1 MTCLIIRFG
10 SIGNV
15 AMSVPI
21 ITSLSRNYPQDNF
34 VVVSKHRLSPL
45 FYGLPNVQ
53 CYEADLG
60 RGAKSIL
67 QVYWELRAYSIDAVF
82 DLQDT
87 LRSWVLRMLFRL
99 NGKSVYVI
107 DYGRAEKRHV
117 VVRGYKHST
126 PLKTEFQ
133 RYAATFDLAGL
144 RTDTAFKAIPVNE
157 CARQK
162 VVERLGEKTGFWI
175 GIAPFA
181 KSKSNMLPPRIVKE
195 VIGYYSQQ
203 ESTKVFLF
211 GAGRIECEVLRQW
224 ASLYPHVIS
233 VAGVLPMEEELEL
246 MRQLDVMVG
255 MDSANQ
261 HLAAL
266 VGTRKVSI
274 WCATHPMIGFAAWNQ
289 PETDRVQRNLS
300 CRPCTV
306 HGTKK
311 CKYRNFACTDIS
323 AQQIIE
329 TVDNRNS

>member
-15 AMSVPI
+15 AMSVPV

-34 VVVSKHRLSPL
+34 VVVSKHRLSPF

-53 CYEADLG
+53 FYEADLR
-60 RGAKSIL
+60 RGVKSIL
-67 QVYWELRAYSIDAVF
+67 QVFLELRAYPVDAVF

-87 LRSWVLRMLFRL
+87 LRSFVLRMLFRL
-99 NGKSVYVI
+99 SGKSVYVI
-107 DYGRAEKRHV
+107 DYGRAEKRHL

-126 PLKTEFQ
+126 PLKTECQ
-133 RYAATFDLAGL
+133 RYADTFGLAGL
-144 RTDTAFKAIPVNE
+144 KTDTAFEAIPVNE
-157 CARQK
+157 RARQK
-162 VVERLGEKTGFWI
+162 VGERFGGKTGFWI

-181 KSKSNMLPPRIVKE
+181 KSKSNMLPPRIIKE

-203 ESTKVFLF
+203 ENTMVFLF
-211 GAGRIECEVLRQW
+211 GAGRIECEMLRQW
-224 ASLYPHVIS
+224 ASLYRNAVS
-233 VAGVLPMEEELEL
+233 VAGILPMEEELEL
-246 MRQLDVMVG
+246 MRQLNVMVG

-266 VGTRKVSI
+266 TGTRRVSI
-274 WCATHPMIGFAAWNQ
+274 WCGTHPMMGFAAWKQ

-311 CKYRNFACTDIS
+311 CKYHNFACTDIS